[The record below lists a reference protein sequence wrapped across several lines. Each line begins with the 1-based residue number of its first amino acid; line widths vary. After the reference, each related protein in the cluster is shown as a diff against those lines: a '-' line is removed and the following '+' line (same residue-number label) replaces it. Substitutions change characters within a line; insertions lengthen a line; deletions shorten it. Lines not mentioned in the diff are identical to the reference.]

1 MPLIPCILFMLSCCW
16 GILAGVGVWGP
27 APYRLQWHRTSGVPG
42 GWPLRGPSNVSGLSW
57 YLLSLVAP
65 GGPVTWASRQVEFL
79 NPTWNLHC
87 RSENPYIRRIP
98 KQNGDTM
105 RIAIERDV
113 EQAVKGNLDFLL
125 LPRR

>member
-1 MPLIPCILFMLSCCW
+1 MPCAF
-16 GILAGVGVWGP
+16 
-27 APYRLQWHRTSGVPG
+27 GVPG
-42 GWPLRGPSNVSGLSW
+42 STISGSGCVVEAQRRGREGGRIAPACLSVLVSAAT
-57 YLLSLVAP
+57 YLAQPFGIGNEFVRDGTIHLP
-65 GGPVTWASRQVEFL
+65 YASRQVEFL

-113 EQAVKGNLDFLL
+113 EQAVRG
-125 LPRR
+125 RTRA